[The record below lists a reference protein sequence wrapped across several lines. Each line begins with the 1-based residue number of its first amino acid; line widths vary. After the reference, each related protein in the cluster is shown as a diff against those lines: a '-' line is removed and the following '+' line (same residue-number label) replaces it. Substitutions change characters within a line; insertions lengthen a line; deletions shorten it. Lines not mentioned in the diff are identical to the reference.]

1 MENVKLRIENEFLI
15 LWAKNRTHETSCMKE
30 NVLTESVSG
39 EVMSPA
45 KLQVA
50 ATTFLSL
57 FSLVGLSFYGL
68 PFFYNFWKSELGWSH
83 WQVTSG
89 NFFGKALVGPL
100 FGFIA
105 GWMIDRFGPR
115 RLMLIGITLGG
126 IAVMGLSQ
134 MTALWMFYFFY
145 VFNALGYVCGGP
157 LPNQVLLSRWFDKA
171 RGKAMGFAY
180 LGIGIG
186 GALAPLA
193 AASLI
198 QRLGWRQALMTL
210 GVVMILIAF
219 PMAWFVKEAP
229 DKSHEKNLAEPPVP
243 IRDILRR
250 RSFYLLAIGSMCSI
264 GAVGGTNQHLKLFL
278 AGDLKYPEFA
288 AARIMSLV
296 LASSIIG
303 RLVMGWL
310 ADRFPKKY
318 VMLLIYA
325 MVSAAI
331 PLLYFASAPGVVYI
345 FAIAFGIAF
354 GGDYM
359 IIPLMAAE
367 QFGLKVMGRVMG
379 IILTADGLAE
389 ALAPM
394 LVGYLRDKGG
404 NYVNGFA
411 TLISLA
417 VVGAVAIALLPG
429 KPPSQVMAK

>member
-1 MENVKLRIENEFLI
+1 
-15 LWAKNRTHETSCMKE
+15 MKISG
-30 NVLTESVSG
+30 LTDTATG

-50 ATTFLSL
+50 ATAFLSL

-68 PFFYNFWKSELGWSH
+68 PFFYNFWKAEFGWSH

-115 RLMLIGITLGG
+115 RLMLVGIMLGG

-134 MTALWMFYFFY
+134 MTALWMFYMFY

-180 LGIGIG
+180 IGIG
-186 GALAPLA
+186 VGGALVPLVA
-193 AASLI
+193 AALI
-198 QRLGWRQALMTL
+198 QRMGWRQALLTL
-210 GVVMILIAF
+210 GGLMLLIAL
-219 PMAWFVKEAP
+219 PMAWFVKESPGA
-229 DKSHEKNLAEPPVP
+229 SYEKKEAAKPVP
-243 IRDILRR
+243 IRDILKT

-264 GAVGGTNQHLKLFL
+264 GAVGGMNHHLKLFL
-278 AGDLKYPEFA
+278 AGDMKYPEFA
-288 AARIMSLV
+288 AAKIISLV
-296 LASSIIG
+296 LASSIAG
-303 RLVMGWL
+303 RLLMGLL

-325 MVSAAI
+325 LVSAAI
-331 PLLYFASAPGVVYI
+331 PLLYFASTPGVIYI
-345 FAIAFGIAF
+345 FAVAFGIAF

-367 QFGLKVMGRVMG
+367 LFGVKVLGRIMG

-389 ALAPM
+389 ALVPM
-394 LVGYLRDKGG
+394 LVGYTRDISQS
-404 NYVNGFA
+404 YANGF
-411 TLISLA
+411 TVLIA
-417 VVGAVAIALLPG
+417 FAVAGAIAVAMLPR
-429 KPPSQVMAK
+429 KSLIQSESK